1 MVSGDYP
8 SGARILLCSFI
19 YNVMHLFNEAPKK
32 MDSAT
37 RKQRHSSGKVSGKI
51 TAAKAL
57 RTRDSFCRD
66 AVILRKYDIGRSNIY
81 F

>member
-1 MVSGDYP
+1 
-8 SGARILLCSFI
+8 
-19 YNVMHLFNEAPKK
+19 

-37 RKQRHSSGKVSGKI
+37 RKQRHSSGRVSGKI

-57 RTRDSFCRD
+57 RTWDSFCRD
-66 AVILRKYDIGRSNIY
+66 AVILRKYDIDRSNIY